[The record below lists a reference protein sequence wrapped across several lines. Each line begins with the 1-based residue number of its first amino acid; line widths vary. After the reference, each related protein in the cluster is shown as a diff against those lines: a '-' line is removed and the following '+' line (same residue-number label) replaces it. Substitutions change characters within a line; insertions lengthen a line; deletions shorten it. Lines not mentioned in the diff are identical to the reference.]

1 MAWFKSN
8 KVEIANILKGISDP
22 ASSIG
27 DNGQLYLKYY
37 NYSNDYSFR
46 KYLEVTSAGPYI
58 NTEVACTSNAYFE
71 VDFNFTGSHSESRVF
86 GCGTGGG
93 AMFLIQNYNVDY
105 MSAGATSVSNVYQIP
120 DAGNRHKYKANADGI
135 YVDDVLVDTNVH
147 WDRALPQRHYNLFA
161 IDWDG
166 TAYYAT
172 NAKVYSC
179 RIWNGTQVIRHFVP
193 AMRKSDDAIGM
204 FDIVNGIFYTN
215 SGSGSF
221 TISSTEINIGNTI
234 IDSFAKVNNQW
245 QNLIGTDVDDI
256 SYVNNSPTSDIGC
269 PKIFDDTDRID
280 GKYINRYN
288 GREETDDPN
297 SSCTD
302 FIDISDY
309 DFFIIDYNC
318 DDWQNLG
325 YNAFYDASKQYI
337 EGFSLERN
345 QLNMIDDIPTNA
357 KYIRFSWNS
366 ANESYAYGGNLG
378 IKNPIFK
385 KGTFVS
391 ASSQFGIVDVVC
403 GFKPDLVMVKLPF
416 TGGDTVSYWEKG
428 LSYAQN
434 SAIWCLKPVED
445 VAYEVALGRVDGE
458 TGIQA
463 INDDGFSFM
472 SNGGNTLNITCEYIA
487 VQYEAEPTPII
498 PFKKEIL
505 HSITQ
510 DQSGSSVPVSVTF
523 TEDYQI
529 AFICGLIA
537 DNVGTGNISVNAL
550 GGASELYG
558 DYWERYVSAGIAIQ
572 LPSNKTL
579 TGYFPY
585 SDGGAYYDI
594 FGAIGMSKLPSEYEV
609 QATIDTSNISIELSK
624 VYDHLVVFVGMDST
638 DSNSIT
644 LDMNGTNI
652 PLTVENLK
660 FNRYSYHASEELT
673 SDSATLNFTYSGG
686 TVADNT
692 IVVFAY
698 NE

>member
-27 DNGQLYLKYY
+27 DNGQLYLKYIDIADA
-37 NYSNDYSFR
+37 YSLREYI
-46 KYLEVTSAGPYI
+46 EVGNTAGPYI
-58 NTEVACTSNAYFE
+58 NTRLFWSQSNEFE
-71 VDFNFTGSHSESRVF
+71 VKAQFMAEPDWDTFVF
-86 GCGTGGG
+86 GCWVSYQDTNIGYGNGWQLMVGGSGITGQQYDTN
-93 AMFLIQNYNVDY
+93 AHV
-105 MSAGATSVSNVYQIP
+105 
-120 DAGNRHKYKANADGI
+120 YKAEQNSILLDGS
-135 YVDDVLVDTNVH
+135 VLSGTPNWNNVPTNV
-147 WDRALPQRHYNLFA
+147 PIA
-161 IDWDG
+161 IFTDG
-166 TAYYAT
+166 ARLTEKRIKNTRVYYA
-172 NAKVYSC
+172 K
-179 RIWNGTQVIRHFVP
+179 IWDNGELTHYFVP
-193 AMRKSDDAIGM
+193 AIRKSDDEIGM
-204 FDIVNGIFYTN
+204 LDIMTSTFYDN
-215 SGSGSF
+215 DGSGDF
-221 TISSTEINIGNTI
+221 TISSTERTDIEGKPI
-234 IDSFAKVNNQW
+234 ISSFAKVNDAW

-269 PKIFDDTDRID
+269 PKIFDDADRID

-345 QLNMIDDIPTNA
+345 QLNMIDNIPTSA

-523 TEDYQI
+523 TENYQI

-537 DNVGTGNISVNAL
+537 DNVGTGNISVNAF

-638 DSNSIT
+638 DSNSMT
-644 LDMNGTNI
+644 LAMNGTSI
-652 PLTVENLK
+652 PLTVESEK
-660 FNRYSYHASEELT
+660 FSRYSYHASEELT
-673 SDSATLNFTYSGG
+673 INSATLNFTYSGG